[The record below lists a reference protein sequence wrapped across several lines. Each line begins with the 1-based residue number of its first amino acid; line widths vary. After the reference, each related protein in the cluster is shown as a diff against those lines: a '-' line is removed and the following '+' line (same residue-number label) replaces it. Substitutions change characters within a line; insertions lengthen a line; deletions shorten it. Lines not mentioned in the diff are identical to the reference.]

1 MTKSYLLFLFFFTAL
16 IICCFNFCQ
25 TNNYDHVSDKY
36 LNLQDSVKY
45 VGMATCRSCHDN
57 VHQTFSQTGMGR
69 SFHYATRKKSA
80 AEFGPH
86 ALVYDTLN
94 DFYYFP
100 YFSNSENDTALYVME
115 YRLENGDTVHKRI
128 EKINYIV
135 GSGQHTNSHI
145 IDINGYIYQAPVTWY
160 TQEKRWDMA
169 PGFRKNNSRFDRWLT
184 DECITCH
191 NHFPTKIEGSLNK
204 FSDMPTGIECER
216 CHGPGE
222 LHTLEKLAG
231 NIVDTSANIDYSI
244 VNPRDLP
251 RDLQL
256 DICQRCHLQG
266 VAITEPGKTFFDFK
280 PGMKL
285 SSVMN
290 VFLPR
295 YTNSHEKFIMAS
307 QADRLRLSQCF
318 KNDKSLTCLTCHHP
332 HHSIEVTPKEQYNAA
347 CENCHQEK
355 KCTLPLSERAKN
367 NNDCS
372 YCHMPKSGSTDIPHV
387 SITDHLISVPNK
399 NISKSASNKLNDQ
412 SSKSFLGIEILTKN
426 NPSPLDMARG
436 YLATYDKYIA
446 APIMLDSAFYYL
458 EKSTAQDELKTPVLI
473 HYLFAKND
481 LNKIKEEANKINNN
495 SNIDAWTAYR
505 IGEAFWQNNDYNN
518 ALKYFS
524 LAENGL
530 PLHLDFLEKKGISLI
545 ALKRIKEAKEVFNKI
560 LSENPKR
567 PVALCNLGFAHAL
580 TGNLIEAEKLYD
592 QAIAL
597 DPDYAQ
603 ALINK
608 AAILALQQNKQEAQK
623 LLIKVLKKEPDNS
636 QALEGLKRLAIN

>member
-1 MTKSYLLFLFFFTAL
+1 L
-16 IICCFNFCQ
+16 
-25 TNNYDHVSDKY
+25 
-36 LNLQDSVKY
+36 
-45 VGMATCRSCHDN
+45 
-57 VHQTFSQTGMGR
+57 
-69 SFHYATRKKSA
+69 
-80 AEFGPH
+80 H
-86 ALVYDTLN
+86 A
-94 DFYYFP
+94 
-100 YFSNSENDTALYVME
+100 
-115 YRLENGDTVHKRI
+115 
-128 EKINYIV
+128 
-135 GSGQHTNSHI
+135 
-145 IDINGYIYQAPVTWY
+145 
-160 TQEKRWDMA
+160 
-169 PGFRKNNSRFDRWLT
+169 
-184 DECITCH
+184 
-191 NHFPTKIEGSLNK
+191 
-204 FSDMPTGIECER
+204 
-216 CHGPGE
+216 
-222 LHTLEKLAG
+222 LEKLAG
-231 NIVDTSANIDYSI
+231 NIVDTSVNIDYSI

-318 KNDKSLTCLTCHHP
+318 KNDNSLTCLTCHHP

-387 SITDHLISVPNK
+387 SITDHLIAVPK
-399 NISKSASNKLNDQ
+399 KSLTNELNDQ
-412 SSKSFLGIEILTKN
+412 STKSFLGIEILTKN
-426 NPSPLDMARG
+426 NPTALDMARG
-436 YLATYDKYIA
+436 YLATYDKYIT

-458 EKSTAQDELKTPVLI
+458 EKSTADAELKTPVLI
-473 HYLFAKND
+473 HYLFAKNY
-481 LNKIKEEANKINNN
+481 LNTIREEANKINNN